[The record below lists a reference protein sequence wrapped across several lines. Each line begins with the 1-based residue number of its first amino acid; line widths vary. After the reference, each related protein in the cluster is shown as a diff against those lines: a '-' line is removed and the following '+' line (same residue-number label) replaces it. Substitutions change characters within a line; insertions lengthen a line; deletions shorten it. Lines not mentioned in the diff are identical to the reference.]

1 MSRNAADGREA
12 PLRLLIV
19 TDSYPPFVGGA
30 DRQIEMIARDMAGRG
45 HMVEVVT
52 PWQPGLASVERPVD
66 RLVVRRVRPLLTRI
80 PWFYRDPGRR
90 HHPPFPDPG
99 TTLAIRRIV
108 RRLRPDVVH
117 TYGWISYSTA
127 LAMVGSQVPL
137 LLSSRD
143 QGHVCAV
150 RHLVQFGRNDCSGPG
165 PLKCLM
171 CASRTYL
178 ADELGVVKVT
188 PTATQ
193 RIRAVGKA
201 VVAVAALRVGAP
213 LIRASVTRIHV
224 ASGYIRDACER
235 WLIRGRAI
243 PIDVIPSFLAEDAPS
258 TIESDVLSLLP
269 AEPFILFVGRIEP
282 QKGIATLIGAWSALA
297 SRPPLVLVGPRSHL
311 SPQTFPEGVHVLP
324 SVTHATVLALWDRA
338 WIGVVPSLG
347 GEAFGA
353 VAVEAMSRGRAIV
366 ASATGGLV
374 DIVEDGRNGLLVP
387 PGDSTA
393 LRDAMARL
401 LADDVLRDTL
411 GAAARERADQ
421 FRAEAILPRFEAL
434 YRAAADRGDTAISA

>member
-1 MSRNAADGREA
+1 VSRGSAGAPGAA
-12 PLRLLIV
+12 LRLLII

-30 DRQIEMIARDMAGRG
+30 DRQIEMIARDMARRG
-45 HMVEVVT
+45 HTVEVVT
-52 PWQPGLASVERPVD
+52 PWQPGLAFVERSEE

-99 TTLAIRRIV
+99 TTVAIRRIV

-117 TYGWISYSTA
+117 TYGWISYSAA
-127 LAMVGSQVPL
+127 LALVGSRVPL

-143 QGHVCAV
+143 HGYVCAV

-165 PLKCLM
+165 PVKCLM

-178 ADELGVVKVT
+178 ADELGVVAVT
-188 PTATQ
+188 PTASQ

-201 VVAVAALRVGAP
+201 VVAVVAIRAGAP
-213 LIRASVTRIHV
+213 LIRASVTRLHV
-224 ASGYIRDACER
+224 ASGYVRDACER

-243 PIDVIPSFLAEDAPS
+243 PIDIIPSFLAEDAPS
-258 TIESDVLSLLP
+258 TIEGDVLSRLP

-282 QKGIATLIGAWSALA
+282 QKGIATLISAWSALA
-297 SRPPLVLVGPRSHL
+297 RRPPLVLVGPRSHL

-338 WIGVVPSLG
+338 SIGVVPSLG
-347 GEAFGA
+347 GETFGN

-374 DIVEDGRNGLLVP
+374 DIVEDDRNGLLVP
-387 PGDSTA
+387 PGDITA

-401 LADDVLRDTL
+401 LANDQLRDRL

-421 FRAEAILPRFEAL
+421 FRAGVILPRFEAL
-434 YRAAADRGDTAISA
+434 YRAAADRGAAAKSA

>member
-1 MSRNAADGREA
+1 MNRNAAGGREV

-30 DRQIEMIARDMAGRG
+30 DRQIEMIARDMARRG

-52 PWQPGLASVERPVD
+52 PWQPGLASVERPAD

-108 RRLRPDVVH
+108 RNLRPDVVH
-117 TYGWISYSTA
+117 TYGWISYSAA

-143 QGHVCAV
+143 HGYVCAV

-178 ADELGVVKVT
+178 ADELGVAAVT
-188 PTATQ
+188 PSATQ

-201 VVAVAALRVGAP
+201 VVAVVALRAGAP
-213 LIRASVTRIHV
+213 LIRASVTRLHV
-224 ASGYIRDACER
+224 ASRYVRDACER

-243 PIDVIPSFLAEDAPS
+243 PIDIIPSFLAEDAPS
-258 TIESDVLSLLP
+258 TIESAVLSLVP
-269 AEPFILFVGRIEP
+269 AGRFILFVGRIEP
-282 QKGIATLIGAWSALA
+282 QKGIATLISAWSALA
-297 SRPPLVLVGPRSHL
+297 PRPPLVLVGPRSHL
-311 SPQTFPEGVHVLP
+311 SPQTFPEGVQVLP

-338 WIGVVPSLG
+338 CIGVVPSLG
-347 GEAFGA
+347 GETFGN

-387 PGDSTA
+387 PGDSSA
-393 LRDAMARL
+393 LREAMARL
-401 LADDVLRDTL
+401 LADDVLRDAL
-411 GAAARERADQ
+411 GAAAQKRADQ

-434 YRAAADRGDTAISA
+434 YRAAAARGAAAISV